1 MKKSIIFTKT
11 SIATGNV
18 IELQEFSSKQKAL
31 KFYNEQVDG
40 DGLVKSEE
48 VATVN
53 GKVVRTKFQAI
64 PSKYG
69 MNQDYRYELEIS
81 TI

>member
-1 MKKSIIFTKT
+1 MAQSIIFTKT

-18 IELQEFSSKQKAL
+18 IELQEFSSKAKAL
-31 KFYNEQVDG
+31 KFYKEQVEG
-40 DGLVKSEE
+40 DGLVKTEE
-48 VATVN
+48 VSTVN
-53 GKVVRTKFQAI
+53 GQVVTTRFQAV